1 MQLVFGRS
9 LIRSILDNNFD
20 MNYGKQHLLLAKKSH
35 ACTPTYSSFQALI
48 SANAKLFVI
57 CNCVRE

>member
-20 MNYGKQHLLLAKKSH
+20 MNYGKQHLLLAKKVMH
-35 ACTPTYSSFQALI
+35 VLPLI
-48 SANAKLFVI
+48 AVSKL
-57 CNCVRE
+57 